1 MKDYGEPWS
10 RKPNEINTCPVF
22 FIEDRKGY
30 LIADFNRTE
39 IKQRKLYKR
48 AVDCVNALQG
58 IPTESLPE
66 VKKAWLAM
74 QLWSKFGGF
83 NHTQWFLAA
92 PHMNSRSHGGVPN
105 VHMFNAK
112 YVVINELGIINTALE
127 MRERE
132 ADFGE
137 LNALLDSLPA

>member
-1 MKDYGEPWS
+1 MTDYGEPWVII
-10 RKPNEINTCPVF
+10 KNESISPAFRTLKDRNGACPKDAM
-22 FIEDRKGY
+22 ERS
-30 LIADFNRTE
+30 
-39 IKQRKLYKR
+39 
-48 AVDCVNALQG
+48 VDCVNALQG
-58 IPTESLPE
+58 IPTESLGE

-105 VHMFNAK
+105 VQKFNAK
-112 YVVINELGIINTALE
+112 YVVIDALGIINTALE
-127 MRERE
+127 MRALD

-137 LNALLDSLPA
+137 LNALLDSVKEG